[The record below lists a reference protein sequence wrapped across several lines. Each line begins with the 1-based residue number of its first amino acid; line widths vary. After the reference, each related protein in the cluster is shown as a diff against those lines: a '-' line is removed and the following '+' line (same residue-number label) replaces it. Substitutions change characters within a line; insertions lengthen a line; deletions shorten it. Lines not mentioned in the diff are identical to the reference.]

1 MLSGAERIVPEV
13 VSVACVVGGRSA
25 GGFGRIWGF
34 TGMMNVNDDDD
45 DVVAARA
52 SPAKRANDRVKRTRA
67 IIGVRKELF
76 LPGQGTFRS

>member
-1 MLSGAERIVPEV
+1 
-13 VSVACVVGGRSA
+13 
-25 GGFGRIWGF
+25 
-34 TGMMNVNDDDD
+34 MMNVNDDDD